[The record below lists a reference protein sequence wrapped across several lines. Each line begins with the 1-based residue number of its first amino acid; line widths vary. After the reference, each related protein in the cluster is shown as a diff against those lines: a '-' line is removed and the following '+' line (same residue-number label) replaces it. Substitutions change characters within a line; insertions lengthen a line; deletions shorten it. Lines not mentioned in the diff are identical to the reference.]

1 MLSRMRKQP
10 KTKFGFS
17 SKKESNT
24 KNLIERLYV
33 PYQGWW

>member
-1 MLSRMRKQP
+1 MLSRTQKHP
-10 KTKFGFS
+10 KTKIGFS

-33 PYQGWW
+33 PYQRWW